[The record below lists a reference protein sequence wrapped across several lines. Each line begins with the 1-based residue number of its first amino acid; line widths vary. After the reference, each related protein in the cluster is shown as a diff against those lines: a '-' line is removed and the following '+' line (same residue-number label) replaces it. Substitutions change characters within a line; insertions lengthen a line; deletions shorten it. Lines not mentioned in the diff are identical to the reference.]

1 MPVGGGVVELVTKTG
16 SYNISPT
23 ISPDSKLMAYISL
36 VAGGYRLHLMDLS
49 TGQSTALTDTSADEG
64 PSFAPNGRLILY
76 ETRVQRREVLMTTTI
91 DGRIKVP
98 LKVQGGDIREPDWG
112 PFVRA

>member
-1 MPVGGGVVELVTKTG
+1 
-16 SYNISPT
+16 
-23 ISPDSKLMAYISL
+23 
-36 VAGGYRLHLMDLS
+36 MDLS

-112 PFVRA
+112 PFERA

>member
-1 MPVGGGVVELVTKTG
+1 
-16 SYNISPT
+16 
-23 ISPDSKLMAYISL
+23 MAYISL
-36 VAGGYRLHLMDLS
+36 VAGGYRLHLMDLN